1 MRDSLRVR
9 RDHIMLLIPK
19 IHISALEAPKDLFH
33 QAHLLF
39 RSPMMDDDLFASVS
53 SDHPL
58 DFREGRDGSV
68 WGWLLAFQ
76 VPSTPF
82 PTDRTPSPSAPPAPP
97 PPPPPPRRL
106 PRLSPRLPPPRS
118 PIDSR
123 SSPPTPTWPRTHQRL
138 PLRSHTRPMQT
149 MHANN
154 IHISRQIS
162 IESLSLRCF
171 HGRLTSYGG
180 A

>member
-82 PTDRTPSPSAPPAPP
+82 PTDRTPAPAGPP
-97 PPPPPPRRL
+97 GPRGPPPPPRRL
-106 PRLSPRLPPPRS
+106 PPALPEAPA
-118 PIDSR
+118 
-123 SSPPTPTWPRTHQRL
+123 PTL
-138 PLRSHTRPMQT
+138 
-149 MHANN
+149 A
-154 IHISRQIS
+154 
-162 IESLSLRCF
+162 
-171 HGRLTSYGG
+171 Y
-180 A
+180 